1 MLTAPRQ
8 EVPESPWCALTP
20 SLPGSLCALFP
31 FGSLSTPLLTGDDA
45 GTGGGATLGCGTRP
59 EPAHRR
65 PWRVGRRGLR
75 CVLLHSTPRPV
86 MMPDAMT
93 DAARTPPDTA
103 PVSLSDAAVRLG
115 ISPDAAR
122 KRLKR
127 GTLRGE
133 KQNGRWLVYLE
144 PDARSDAVQD
154 AAFPTVDAAPD
165 AGVQSAD
172 ATRTPPD
179 AAADMAPLAE
189 LIERL
194 ARENAENRAAA
205 ALWQERARFL
215 SERLAALEAGPLAS
229 QESAEAADA
238 AQGANAGPLRDET
251 REMAYETLS
260 QGRAAP
266 QPAGESLV
274 RRWWRRMTRN
284 E

>member
-1 MLTAPRQ
+1 
-8 EVPESPWCALTP
+8 
-20 SLPGSLCALFP
+20 
-31 FGSLSTPLLTGDDA
+31 
-45 GTGGGATLGCGTRP
+45 
-59 EPAHRR
+59 
-65 PWRVGRRGLR
+65 
-75 CVLLHSTPRPV
+75 

-93 DAARTPPDTA
+93 DAA

-122 KRLKR
+122 KRLER

-144 PDARSDAVQD
+144 PDAKSDAAQD
-154 AAFPTVDAAPD
+154 ATYPIVDASQD

-172 ATRTPPD
+172 AARTPPD

-215 SERLAALEAGPLAS
+215 KRTA
-229 QESAEAADA
+229 
-238 AQGANAGPLRDET
+238 
-251 REMAYETLS
+251 
-260 QGRAAP
+260 
-266 QPAGESLV
+266 
-274 RRWWRRMTRN
+274 RRP
-284 E
+284 